1 MHARW
6 MVRDRRCLLHQQRRR
21 WDDGAEVLFEQRFGL
36 QPNQTQRWFTYNWPS
51 NYDVAWMVVPTDAQ
65 PGGAHVTCDVA
76 LERTANNT
84 FTYWLTVQ
92 NLTSDSFDFEARY
105 NFLN

>member
-1 MHARW
+1 MAYGVQFRG
-6 MVRDRRCLLHQQRRR
+6 R
-21 WDDGAEVLFEQRFGL
+21 L

-65 PGGAHVTCDVA
+65 PGGAAHVTCDVA
-76 LERTANNT
+76 LERAANNT